1 MRIGIFKLLLFCFLL
16 IASPVYGKDTRV
28 IIAYSASEAFQ
39 NKAYTQVIEAVEKK
53 INPVERFEMKEGTA
67 DIQAQLD
74 HLHPDRIIALGKQVA
89 KAISL
94 GSHRQATVVGMAYF
108 KASEYSGVGLALDS
122 QVLITH
128 LSRLVPFVKR
138 VFIIQDSSLQTID
151 KTPAARDS
159 MPSLVVREGSDIIA
173 TIRLLGETVEQE
185 AKPTDVIF
193 LPANLPKN
201 ILYEIARIA
210 WDKGIILMSTNL
222 AHLDSGPLMVFYP
235 DDTALG
241 EQLGDLVNKNKP
253 FYESIQ
259 VVNAAL
265 NKRIAQHLNIDFDQ
279 STLALFKLTLQ

>member
-1 MRIGIFKLLLFCFLL
+1 MKIGIFKPLLVCFIL
-16 IASPVYGKDTRV
+16 IASPVHGKDTRV
-28 IIAYSASEAFQ
+28 VIAYSASEAFQ

-53 INPVERFEMKEGTA
+53 IKHVERFEMTEGTP
-67 DIQAQLD
+67 DIQTQLD
-74 HLHPDRIIALGKQVA
+74 QLHPDKIIALGKQVA

-94 GSHRQATVVGMAYF
+94 TTRRQDTVVGMAYF

-151 KTPAARDS
+151 KSPVADS
-159 MPSLVVREGSDIIA
+159 MPSLVIREGSDIIA
-173 TIRLLGETVEQE
+173 TIRLLGKAVEQE
-185 AKPTDVIF
+185 AKSTDVVF

-222 AHLDSGPLMVFYP
+222 AHLDSGALMAFYP

-241 EQLGDLVNKNKP
+241 EQLSDLMNKNKP
-253 FYESIQ
+253 TYESIRG
-259 VVNAAL
+259 VNAAL
-265 NKRIAQHLNIDFDQ
+265 NKRVAQHLNIDFDQ
-279 STLALFKLTLQ
+279 STLTLFKLTLQ